1 MVAIIFFEGVRNLGR
16 VFGHPINFTMALS
29 QAAATLGGMQL
40 ERVVVAGPS
49 SSRTIA
55 NRISNSNASLC
66 VASRRIERLGE
77 RSSVGTSHRF
87 LWGRLPGDGANG
99 SSSLGVVWPRRRLG
113 ADAAPRAFTE
123 ADNAGSAPTFSEVV
137 FTVWVGCGFV
147 GVELQELRVSESVGI
162 TSF

>member
-1 MVAIIFFEGVRNLGR
+1 
-16 VFGHPINFTMALS
+16 MALS

-40 ERVVVAGPS
+40 ERVVVVAGPS
-49 SSRTIA
+49 SSRALA
-55 NRISNSNASLC
+55 NRVSNNSASLC
-66 VASRRIERLGE
+66 VASRRIESLGE
-77 RSSVGTSHRF
+77 RSSVGTSHRV

-137 FTVWVGCGFV
+137 FTAWVGCGLV
-147 GVELQELRVSESVGI
+147 GLNCKS
-162 TSF
+162 

>member
-1 MVAIIFFEGVRNLGR
+1 
-16 VFGHPINFTMALS
+16 MALS

-40 ERVVVAGPS
+40 ERVVGVAGPS
-49 SSRTIA
+49 SSRALA
-55 NRISNSNASLC
+55 NRVSNNSASLC
-66 VASRRIERLGE
+66 VASRRIESLGE
-77 RSSVGTSHRF
+77 RSSVGTSHRV

-137 FTVWVGCGFV
+137 FAAWVGCGLV
-147 GVELQELRVSESVGI
+147 GLNCKS
-162 TSF
+162 